1 MDGPMSSPT
10 ARMLNEFALTPL
22 RMATAATNG
31 WAHYVSTLPRSAT
44 PLDLNRDLLTWW
56 RARSVR
62 ERPTWTHPNEV
73 VREWPVARLR
83 DYSAPE
89 PSCALPT
96 LLLPPQAGHDSCIVD
111 YAPGQSQ
118 LLTLREAGLDLLYTL
133 DWAGA
138 SAANLHATVEDY
150 LAVVAET
157 VQLVGGK
164 VNLVGDCQGGWLAVL
179 YTALHP
185 ERVNTLTIAGAPV
198 DFHAGESPL
207 RDWTR
212 LLGSAGRRGGAG
224 EIALYRAMVEHSGGV
239 QRGRSQVL
247 GFKLLEPLAEWER
260 DVALLAHIRDPEYVA
275 RHIEFTNWFEWTQDV
290 PGGFYLWIVE
300 HLFLNNELVTGE
312 LVVGGLRVD
321 LGLIECPLFLI
332 AGTADHITPADQ
344 VWALAQHV
352 ATPPESVH
360 RELVRG
366 GHLGL
371 FMGRES
377 LRDHW
382 APLMRRVR
390 ALS

>member
-1 MDGPMSSPT
+1 M
-10 ARMLNEFALTPL
+10 
-22 RMATAATNG
+22 
-31 WAHYVSTLPRSAT
+31 
-44 PLDLNRDLLTWW
+44 
-56 RARSVR
+56 
-62 ERPTWTHPNEV
+62 
-73 VREWPVARLR
+73 
-83 DYSAPE
+83 
-89 PSCALPT
+89 
-96 LLLPPQAGHDSCIVD
+96 
-111 YAPGQSQ
+111 
-118 LLTLREAGLDLLYTL
+118 
-133 DWAGA
+133 
-138 SAANLHATVEDY
+138 
-150 LAVVAET
+150 
-157 VQLVGGK
+157 
-164 VNLVGDCQGGWLAVL
+164 
-179 YTALHP
+179 
-185 ERVNTLTIAGAPV
+185 

-275 RHIEFTNWFEWTQDV
+275 RHIEFSNWFEWTQDV

-300 HLFLNNELVTGE
+300 HLFLNNELVAGE
-312 LVVGGLRVD
+312 LMVGGRRVD
-321 LGLIECPLFLI
+321 LGLIDCPLFLI

-344 VWALAQHV
+344 VWALAQHA